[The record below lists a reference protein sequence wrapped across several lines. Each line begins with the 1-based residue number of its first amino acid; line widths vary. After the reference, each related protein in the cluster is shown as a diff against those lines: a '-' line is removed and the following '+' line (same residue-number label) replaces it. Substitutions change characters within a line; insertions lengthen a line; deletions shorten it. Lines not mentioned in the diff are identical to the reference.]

1 MRILLLLP
9 YAWDTSPSQR
19 FRIEQWFPEL
29 KAAGVELEVAALLT
43 QDEQRTLY
51 GKGGAARKGI
61 MLTGALL
68 RRLGQL
74 RGSRR
79 YDAIWLHRAAFPVGP
94 PFLERW
100 LARSGT
106 PVILE
111 FDDAIYLTHTSA
123 ANERWRA
130 FKCASKT
137 AELCGLSRHV
147 VVGNEYLAEYARRF
161 NANVSII
168 PTTIDVDAYQPRAEY
183 ADNDPV
189 VIGWSGSGTTAAH
202 LRTLDRVLQR
212 VAAQT
217 NVRVH
222 VMGVDDYSLE
232 GVDTRA
238 VRWSPAVELPEL
250 RQFDIGV
257 MPLPDEEWARGKCAL
272 KALQYM
278 ALGIPTVTAPV
289 GVNGKIIQDGRN
301 GLLASTED
309 EWVERL
315 VALVQDVQMR
325 ERIGR
330 AGRETVVREYSTN
343 AQVPHVRRVLEQ
355 VCGQRSQSA
364 PREAAPERANPPVG
378 SFSGD

>member
-1 MRILLLLP
+1 MRLLLLLP

-19 FRIEQWFPEL
+19 FRIEQWHPAL
-29 KAAGVELEVAALLT
+29 KASGIELDVAALLS
-43 QDEQRTLY
+43 QEEQRTLY
-51 GKGGAARKGI
+51 GAGGTVDKVA
-61 MLTGALL
+61 MLTGALG
-68 RRLGQL
+68 RRLRQL
-74 RGSRR
+74 SRLGR
-79 YDAIWLHRAAFPVGP
+79 YDAIWLHRAAFPIGP

-100 LARSGT
+100 LARTRT

-147 VVGNEYLAEYARRF
+147 VVGNEYLADYARQY
-161 NANVSII
+161 NSNVSII

-183 ADNDPV
+183 PDEDPV

-217 NVRVH
+217 KVRVH

-238 VRWSPAVELPEL
+238 VKWSPAIELPEL

-301 GLLASTED
+301 GLLASTD
-309 EWVERL
+309 DDWVERL
-315 VALVQDVQMR
+315 TALARDVRLR

-330 AGRETVVREYSTN
+330 AGREKVVQEYSTH
-343 AQVPHVRRVLEQ
+343 AQVPRVRRVLEL
-355 VCGQRSQSA
+355 VCGGRGKSA
-364 PREAAPERANPPVG
+364 SREAADISQAPLG